1 MTTSTTTTQVKSIK
15 VKSIKALDGGVVQIT
30 DTDGNISH
38 YRQFASDGTDW
49 SREDKYV
56 KNLSV

>member
-1 MTTSTTTTQVKSIK
+1 MTTSTTTTQVKS
-15 VKSIKALDGGVVQIT
+15 VKALDGGVIQST

-49 SREDKYV
+49 SGEDKYV